1 MIKTI
6 LTKMINITT
15 DQQTIELLNNW
26 PKGQK
31 LIESNHIS
39 MMDGPLLSL
48 IIPEPIIAPVA
59 IEYCKGISN
68 LGLKLLEQTTGGI
81 VVPLDRASPTKGTIK
96 LLKRAQNSQMSI
108 LIFPEGKINS
118 NQNQTTPTELKSG
131 AAWLKKQLQI
141 KTVCH
146 FNLAKSSSGYHI
158 TARLTNH

>member
-15 DQQTIELLNNW
+15 DHQTIELLNNW

-31 LIESNHIS
+31 LIESNHVS
-39 MMDGPLLSL
+39 LMDGPLLSL

-68 LGLKLLEQTTGGI
+68 LGLKLLEQTTGGK
-81 VVPLDRASPTKGTIK
+81 VVPLDRAYPTKGTIN
-96 LLKRAQNSQMSI
+96 LLKRAQSSRMSI
-108 LIFPEGKINS
+108 LIFPEGKINN
-118 NQNQTTPTELKSG
+118 NQSQTTPTELKSG

-141 KTVCH
+141 KTVCQ

-158 TARLTNH
+158 TARITNH